1 MANSQAAVTIVVAGA
16 TGDLGARI
24 TSALL
29 ARGAQVRALVRVG
42 STSARVAD
50 LRQQGAT
57 IVEVDYNNAS
67 ELTAACAGG
76 ACVVS
81 ALSGLADVIVD
92 VQTALLNAAVAAGVP
107 RFIPSDFAIDFTK
120 LPPGTKPQP

>member
-1 MANSQAAVTIVVAGA
+1 M
-16 TGDLGARI
+16 
-24 TSALL
+24 
-29 ARGAQVRALVRVG
+29 RALVRVG